1 MNYRQYF
8 ISFTRTRKGWERE
21 IVHNLTDA
29 KAVNVTVD
37 TEEYK
42 ALPADKQQKFLTAL
56 ATQYKM
62 QHKTTVTSADGTETY
77 LSFDNKLSYIQSM
90 EL

>member
-8 ISFTRTRKGWERE
+8 VNFVRTRKGWERE

-62 QHKTTVTSADGTETY
+62 QHKTTETSKDGAETY
-77 LSFDNKLSYIQSM
+77 FSFDNKKSYLKTM